1 MARFDQWVNR
11 ETTDEAMRIEGLRRL
26 KNETEVIMRETVV
39 SSAVR
44 GLKQAG
50 VSIVCYLPD
59 THLKEL
65 YKAVVEDPELRSVC
79 VTNEG
84 EGIGICGGVF
94 VSGKRSVMIME
105 NSGLRVAAEP
115 LARLGLGHGIPVVM
129 IMSYRGEFGEP
140 NWWGIPHGTTMKPV
154 LDALRIPHRIV
165 RQDEDVEAAIVG
177 AFNHAYAS
185 SYHTAVV
192 MAGGVIR

>member
-1 MARFDQWVNR
+1 
-11 ETTDEAMRIEGLRRL
+11 
-26 KNETEVIMRETVV
+26 MRETVV

-44 GLKQAG
+44 GIKQAG

-59 THLKEL
+59 SHLKEL
-65 YKAVVEDPELRSVC
+65 YQAVVNDPELRSVC

-84 EGIGICGGVF
+84 EGVGICGGVF

-105 NSGLRVAAEP
+105 NSGLRVASES

-140 NWWGIPHGTTMKPV
+140 NWWGIPHGITMEPV
-154 LDALRIPHRIV
+154 LEALRIPYRIV
-165 RQDEDVEAAIVG
+165 QRDEEVEPAIID
-177 AFNHAYAS
+177 AFEHAYAS
-185 SYHTAVV
+185 GYHSSVV
-192 MAGGVIR
+192 MAGGVLR